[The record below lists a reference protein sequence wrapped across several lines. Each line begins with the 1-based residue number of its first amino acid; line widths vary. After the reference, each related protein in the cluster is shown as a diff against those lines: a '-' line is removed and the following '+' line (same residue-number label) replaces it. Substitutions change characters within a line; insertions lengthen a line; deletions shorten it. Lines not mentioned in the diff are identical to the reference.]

1 MSSLLSHLISIYFLF
16 ASIVTFLGE
25 DDESVLWEWLKPELG
40 NFMETEKA
48 AFLQQSF
55 NKVAHDMDQMQSFCF
70 DLKVNIFYFEVAT
83 SVYVCKYSLCY
94 FFLSLMFLL
103 CSFSLPTPPKKKY
116 IHNTLC
122 PLKGENSVYLLLYM
136 F

>member
-1 MSSLLSHLISIYFLF
+1 
-16 ASIVTFLGE
+16 
-25 DDESVLWEWLKPELG
+25 
-40 NFMETEKA
+40 METEKA

-94 FFLSLMFLL
+94 FFLSLMTVFTLL
-103 CSFSLPTPPKKKY
+103 LFSSHTSQEEIHTQHTLPT
-116 IHNTLC
+116 
-122 PLKGENSVYLLLYM
+122 
-136 F
+136 